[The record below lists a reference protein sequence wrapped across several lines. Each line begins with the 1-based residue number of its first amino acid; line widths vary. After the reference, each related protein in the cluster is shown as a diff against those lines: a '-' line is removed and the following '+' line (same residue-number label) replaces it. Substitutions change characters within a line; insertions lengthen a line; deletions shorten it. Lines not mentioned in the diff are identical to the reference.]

1 MILDA
6 FTTRINPI
14 KWDHRER
21 GRMVRSVAQPPE
33 FRRGKDVAPT
43 TPSLAEKQA
52 IIALH
57 ASRDDLV
64 CHLHSKGITNPVP
77 GLPPLKPAKAR
88 KAA

>member
-1 MILDA
+1 MILNA
-6 FTTRINPI
+6 FTARINPV

-21 GRMVRSVAQPPE
+21 GRVVRSVAQPPE
-33 FRRGKDVAPT
+33 FRRGKGVVPAG
-43 TPSLAEKQA
+43 PSLAEKQA

-64 CHLHSKGITNPVP
+64 CHLRSKGITNPVP
-77 GLPPLKPAKAR
+77 GLPPLKSTKMP

>member
-1 MILDA
+1 MIINA
-6 FTTRINPI
+6 FTTRISPV

-21 GRMVRSVAQPPE
+21 GRVVHSVAQPPE
-33 FRRGKDVAPT
+33 FRRGKDAVSA

-64 CHLHSKGITNPVP
+64 CHLRDKGITNPVP
-77 GLPPLKPAKAR
+77 GLPSLGAR
-88 KAA
+88 KKPRSV